1 MPSMTNPVT
10 RLAGILSQR
19 GIPDADALAITASE
33 ALAASLTERYSHS
46 ESAEWLQ
53 ASADLHRHWIQAPR

>member
-1 MPSMTNPVT
+1 MNNPVT

-19 GIPDADALAITASE
+19 GIPDADALAITAAE
-33 ALAASLTERYSHS
+33 ALAASLTGRYRHS

>member
-19 GIPDADALAITASE
+19 GIPDADQIAITAAE
-33 ALAASLTERYSHS
+33 ALSASLTPRYP